1 MSTIIR
7 HRLHL
12 LERAVAVALLCLICF
27 GCDDDP
33 LNLGIREGVY
43 TGVFTIRESDGTE
56 QSGGVTFTFTAH
68 TYSCVPDERYLPPS
82 GAGTYRTYNNTL
94 VLTDMVA
101 IHTAEF
107 DLTQILGGEFSFSFD
122 GRTLTLGQNDKKYNR
137 VRTIV
142 LTFQHR

>member
-1 MSTIIR
+1 MNSYIR
-7 HRLHL
+7 HRLL
-12 LERAVAVALLCLICF
+12 LLVRTAAVVLICVVCSS
-27 GCDDDP
+27 CDDDP

-43 TGVFTIRESDGTE
+43 TGLFTIRQSDGTE

-68 TYSCVPDERYLPPS
+68 TYSCVPDERYLPPR

-122 GRTLTLGQNDKKYNR
+122 GKTLTLGQNDQKYNR